1 MRRLILEEPVSR
13 AALWARRVALFALA
27 ATLLAAL
34 LVRTDRVETEP
45 GLAALAAGLGLAVV
59 AVLLAFA
66 AFVRIWTEGSRGLGL
81 AVRGLL
87 VALLVLGYPLFLAA
101 RALTLPALTDVST
114 DIDNP
119 PAFSRSRAALQA
131 RDGRVPPDPTP
142 ETRARQRAAY
152 ARIAPLTL
160 DLAPEE
166 AFEIARRAAANRGW
180 QIIEAVK
187 PGGRIGIGRIEAVA
201 RSLVLKLP
209 DDVTVRVRPIADGAR
224 IDVRSA
230 SRLGPHDLGQ
240 NADRIRAYYDEVSRL
255 AIATK

>member
-13 AALWARRVALFALA
+13 TARWSVRVAAFALLAALI
-27 ATLLAAL
+27 AAL
-34 LVRTDRVETEP
+34 LVRTERVEPGP
-45 GLAALAAGLGLAVV
+45 GLAALAAALGLAIL
-59 AVLLAFA
+59 AVGLAFA
-66 AFVRIWTEGSRGLGL
+66 AFVRIWTEGRRGLGL

-87 VALLVLGYPLFLAA
+87 VALLTLGYPLFLAA

-114 DIDNP
+114 DVGEP
-119 PAFSRSRAALQA
+119 PAFSRSRAAQEA
-131 RDGRVPPDPTP
+131 RGRVPPDPTP

-160 DLAPEE
+160 DLPPEE
-166 AFEIARRAAANRGW
+166 AFEVARRAAVNRGW
-180 QIIEAVK
+180 QVIEAVK
-187 PGGRIGIGRIEAVA
+187 PGGRIGIGRVEAVA
-201 RSLVLKLP
+201 RSPVLRLP

-230 SRLGPHDLGQ
+230 SRIGPHDLGQ
-240 NADRIRAYYDEVSRL
+240 NADRIRAYYDEVSKL

>member
-13 AALWARRVALFALA
+13 TARWSLRVAVFALL
-27 ATLLAAL
+27 ATGIAAL
-34 LVRTDRVETEP
+34 LVRTERVEPDP
-45 GLAALAAGLGLAVV
+45 GLAALAAALGLAVLAV
-59 AVLLAFA
+59 ALAFA
-66 AFVRIWTEGSRGLGL
+66 AFARIWSEGRRGLGL

-87 VALLVLGYPLFLAA
+87 VALLALAYPLFLAA

-119 PAFSRSRAALQA
+119 PAFSRSRAAQEA
-131 RDGRVPPDPTP
+131 RGRVPPDPTP

-160 DLAPEE
+160 DLPPDE
-166 AFEIARRAAANRGW
+166 AFEVARRAAANRGW
-180 QIIEAVK
+180 QVIEAVK
-187 PGGRIGIGRIEAVA
+187 PGGRIGIGRVEAVA
-201 RSLVLKLP
+201 RSPALRLP

-230 SRLGPHDLGQ
+230 SRIGPHDLGQ
-240 NADRIRAYYDEVSRL
+240 NADRIRAYYDEVSKL
-255 AIATK
+255 AIAVK